1 MQDLVINFSK
11 DESDF
16 KYKSEFVLDGLWSIL
31 EFIEFFILKK
41 GQFVKF
47 YKCKFILTNCDVGF
61 KSYEK
66 FVEHL
71 LRHAVNPT
79 KC

>member
-1 MQDLVINFSK
+1 MLMIAKEKKFINKNKNKTIFKPNYDRYNPFYGADKDFKMQDLVINFSK

-41 GQFVKF
+41 G
-47 YKCKFILTNCDVGF
+47 
-61 KSYEK
+61 
-66 FVEHL
+66 
-71 LRHAVNPT
+71 
-79 KC
+79 